1 MIMAGYPTTVMDA
14 SHVPAS
20 YCPSIDAIAVAD
32 GTCPADVI
40 VPAND
45 RRDAWRATLF
55 FGASAR
61 GVLNQPAL

>member
-20 YCPSIDAIAVAD
+20 YCPSIDAIAAAD

-45 RRDAWRATLF
+45 RRDA
-55 FGASAR
+55 
-61 GVLNQPAL
+61 